1 LYWVAALGAAS
12 DGAPSL
18 AATLGAAALG
28 AADVP
33 LPLVQATANT
43 ESAARTTSH
52 FARVEP
58 RSIMRTPP
66 HVTVHHV
73 AAPPNDDAPV
83 TGGI

>member
-1 LYWVAALGAAS
+1 LYWAAALGAAS
-12 DGAPSL
+12 DGAPPL
-18 AATLGAAALG
+18 AAALGAAALG

-33 LPLVQATANT
+33 PPLVQAAANT
-43 ESAARTTSH
+43 ASAAKTTSH

-66 HVTVHHV
+66 HVTAHRM
-73 AAPPNDDAPV
+73 AAPPNDDAPM